1 MAKGFGLRVRFPF
14 LFSYIYGNF
23 IALIKSGTVAAG
35 LGVGVVLVGNWL
47 EGNMGNNSGVKE
59 DTGEQTIQDIERLAS
74 QDMGRQTPHEMGRS
88 VGQDL
93 KAGQNSSKLKPVEK
107 LESAE
112 TDQDNQLPPEDKTLT
127 TVNQSSCG
135 TVEERST
142 DQKIATHQQ
151 SEDNVEKMSQFAD
164 CDYSLPTEPQSPNSA
179 VVGHRHQLSSDRTF
193 RQQLAHLV
201 WVGLRLSQI
210 LLSIL
215 LPTTLIFLRWM

>member
-1 MAKGFGLRVRFPF
+1 M
-14 LFSYIYGNF
+14 
-23 IALIKSGTVAAG
+23 AAG
-35 LGVGVVLVGNWL
+35 LGVGVVLVGNWF

-59 DTGEQTIQDIERLAS
+59 DIQAMERLAS

-107 LESAE
+107 LESGNM
-112 TDQDNQLPPEDKTLT
+112 DQDTQLPPEDKTLT
-127 TVNQSSCG
+127 TVNQSSRG
-135 TVEERST
+135 TVEERCA
-142 DQKIATHQQ
+142 DQKIASHQQ
-151 SEDNVEKMSQFAD
+151 SEENVEKISQVAD
-164 CDYSLPTEPQSPNSA
+164 CDYSLPTESQSPNSA
-179 VVGHRHQLSSDRTF
+179 VGGHRHQLSSDRTF